1 MADERKIRIQLN
13 KLKFILKGAAVDATK
28 GILYRKR
35 EFDED
40 IPLDGRSMLG
50 TEVFTN
56 LTFKAGSFIPLGGG
70 VPIAYEKLRL
80 DTVLMT
86 VSQTKNIIRT
96 PIQGKSGTIKEYV
109 ADGDFEIDVSG
120 IIVSEGE
127 NTYPTDEVEALMEL
141 FSIPDSLKITS
152 EFLDHFGVI
161 VPKGMAGISEVVITN
176 FNFPQTKGM
185 RNSQLFTC
193 KMISDTPIELII

>member
-1 MADERKIRIQLN
+1 MADERLARIELN
-13 KLKFILKGAAVDATK
+13 KLKFILKGAAIDSTK
-28 GILYRKR
+28 GLLYRRRK
-35 EFDED
+35 FDED
-40 IPLDGRSMLG
+40 LPKKSSMLN

-56 LTFKAGSFIPLGGG
+56 LSFNAGSFIPLGGG
-70 VPIAYEKLRL
+70 EPITYEKIII

-86 VSQTKNIIRT
+86 VTQVKNIIRT

-127 NTYPTDEVEALMEL
+127 NTYPTDDVESLMQI
-141 FSIPDSLKITS
+141 FTIPDSLKVTS

-161 VPKGMAGISEVVITN
+161 VPKGMAGISEVVITD
-176 FNFPQTKGM
+176 FSFPQTEGM
-185 RNSQLFTC
+185 RNSQVFTC

>member
-1 MADERKIRIQLN
+1 MANQRLIRSELN
-13 KLKFILKGAAVDATK
+13 RLKFILKGAAIDATK
-28 GILYRKR
+28 GLLYRRRK
-35 EFDED
+35 FDED
-40 IPLDGRSMLG
+40 IPVKTSMLG

-56 LTFKAGSFIPLGGG
+56 LSFKAGSFIPLGGG
-70 VPIAYEKLRL
+70 EPIPYEKQTI

-86 VSQTKNIIRT
+86 VTQVKNIIRT

-127 NTYPTDEVEALMEL
+127 NTYPTDEVESLMQL
-141 FSIPDSLKITS
+141 FSIPDSLRITC
-152 EFLDHFGVI
+152 EFLNHFGVAS
-161 VPKGMAGISEVVITN
+161 PKGISGIDEVVITD
-176 FNFPQTKGM
+176 FSFPQTEGM
-185 RNSQLFTC
+185 RNSQVFSC